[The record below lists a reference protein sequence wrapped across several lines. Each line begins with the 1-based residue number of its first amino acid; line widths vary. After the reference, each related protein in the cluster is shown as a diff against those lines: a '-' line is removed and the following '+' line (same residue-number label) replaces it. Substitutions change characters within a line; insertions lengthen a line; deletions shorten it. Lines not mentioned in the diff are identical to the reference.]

1 MHDLVV
7 KAKHLVSNT
16 FYYWQY
22 QRRNKLFKQIKILNI
37 SESIELIVTNK
48 MSVARFGDGELRW
61 AIGEQ
66 PGYFQQDLDETF
78 SLALQDVLINPAPN
92 TAVGLPRSAFGH
104 LEEVTS
110 DNRKAW
116 RYLMWKFGMRWLDI
130 IPKNR
135 VYVDANLSRLYI
147 DRENKNEAQNN
158 YQLLKTLW
166 EGRNVLILE
175 GMHTK
180 FGVGNDLLKNAASVR
195 RIEGP
200 SENAFSKYSEL
211 LNATKMYARKD
222 DLILIA
228 LGPTAT
234 ILANDLAKAGIQAVD
249 IGHADVEYEW
259 FLKQVSTRVELD
271 GKHVEETKKTVDDT
285 NYNNLDDELFKSEV
299 IAEI

>member
-7 KAKHLVSNT
+7 KVKHLLSNT

-22 QRRNKLFKQIKILNI
+22 QRREKLYKQIKVLTIR
-37 SESIELIVTNK
+37 ESIELIVANK

-66 PGYFQQDLDETF
+66 PGYFKQEVDDKF

-92 TAVGLPRSAFGH
+92 TAVGLQRSAFGH

-116 RYLMWKFGMRWLDI
+116 RYLMWKYGMRWLDI
-130 IPKNR
+130 IPKDHI
-135 VYVDANLSRLYI
+135 YVDTNLSRLYI
-147 DRENKNEAQNN
+147 DRENKDEAKDN
-158 YQLLKTLW
+158 YQLLKSIW
-166 EGRNVLILE
+166 ANRNVLMVE

-180 FGVGNDLLKNAASVR
+180 FGVGNNLLENVASIR

-211 LNATKMYARKD
+211 LNAVKMYARKD

-234 ILANDLAKAGIQAVD
+234 ILANDLAKDGIQAID
-249 IGHADVEYEW
+249 IGHADIEYEW
-259 FLKQVSTRVELD
+259 FLKQVSTRVGVD
-271 GKHVEETKKTVDDT
+271 GKHVEESKDKVNDT
-285 NYNNLDDELFKSEV
+285 ESNELDDELFKSEV